1 MVLNFNKMQ
10 GLIFYYIK
18 NEFKEYV
25 PISKETWQD
34 LKSYEPSKFTKPYEE
49 YVEIFREIHNK
60 DQRATLQ
67 LKSKAVEYKDID
79 DLNLIKDRLRNEIEG
94 FEGFV
99 DEEKF
104 KITQF
109 I

>member
-1 MVLNFNKMQ
+1 MQ
-10 GLIFYYIK
+10 GLIFYYVK

-25 PISKETWQD
+25 PITKELWED

-60 DQRATLQ
+60 DQSCS
-67 LKSKAVEYKDID
+67 LKLLSKPVQYKDID
-79 DLNLIKDRLRNEIEG
+79 DLNLVKDRLRQEIDD
-94 FEGFV
+94 FEGFA

-104 KITQF
+104 KIVEF